1 MGQST
6 EELNTQ
12 IEQTRARM
20 AGDLDALQDRV
31 SPSAI
36 VERRKAA
43 ARSRVSGLRDK
54 IMGTATDVRDTVRD
68 KASSAGDTV
77 SGAMP
82 SMPSTSDVSTPDV
95 RGAASS
101 AVGTAQTQVQGSPL
115 AAGLVA
121 FGAGLV
127 ISSLIP
133 SSKAEADLAHQTIE
147 AAKEKGQ
154 PLLEEARDAGQSLAQ
169 DVKEQATQAAQEVK
183 ESATQSAQKVKEEGQ
198 SSAESVRSD
207 VQG

>member
-6 EELNTQ
+6 EELNSQ
-12 IEQTRARM
+12 IEDTRARM

-43 ARSRVSGLRDK
+43 ARSRVSGMRDK
-54 IMGTATDVRDTVRD
+54 IMGTATDVRDTVKD
-68 KASSAGDTV
+68 KASSAGGSV
-77 SGAMP
+77 SG
-82 SMPSTSDVSTPDV
+82 SMPSTSDLSAPDV
-95 RGAASS
+95 RSAASS
-101 AVGTAQTQVQGSPL
+101 AVGSAHSQVQGSPL

-133 SSKAEADLAHQTIE
+133 ASKVEADLAHQTIE
-147 AAKEKGQ
+147 TAKEKGQ
-154 PLLEEARDAGQSLAQ
+154 PLLDEARDAGQSLAQ

-183 ESATQSAQKVKEEGQ
+183 DSATESAQRVKEEGQ

-207 VQG
+207 AQG

>member
-1 MGQST
+1 MGQSA
-6 EELNTQ
+6 EELNSQ
-12 IEQTRARM
+12 IEDTRARM

-43 ARSRVSGLRDK
+43 ARGRVAGVRDK
-54 IMGTATDVRDTVRD
+54 IMGTASDVRDTVAD
-68 KASSAGDTV
+68 KASSAGSSV
-77 SGAMP
+77 SGAV
-82 SMPSTSDVSTPDV
+82 PSTSDMSTPDV

-101 AVGTAQTQVQGSPL
+101 AVGSAQNQVQGSPL

-133 SSKAEADLAHQTIE
+133 STKAEADLAHSTIE
-147 AAKEKGQ
+147 TAKEKGQ
-154 PLLEEARDAGQSLAQ
+154 PLLDEARDAGQSLAQ
-169 DVKEQATQAAQEVK
+169 DVKEQATQVAQDVK
-183 ESATQSAQKVKEEGQ
+183 ESATESAQRVKEEGR
-198 SSAESVRSD
+198 SSADNVRSD